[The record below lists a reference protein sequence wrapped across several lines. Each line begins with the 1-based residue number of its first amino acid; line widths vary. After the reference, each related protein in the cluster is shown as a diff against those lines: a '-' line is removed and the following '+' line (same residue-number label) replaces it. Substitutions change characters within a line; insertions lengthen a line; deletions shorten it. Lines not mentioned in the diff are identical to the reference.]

1 MSSKPYSQA
10 CENNKAPIFDV
21 IRRYMT
27 EPGTV
32 LEIGSGTGQHAVHMA
47 KGLPHVIWQPTDMA
61 AHLPGIEAWRL
72 DSGLGNV
79 LPAMAFD
86 VWDAPCSLSPAD
98 YLFSANTLHIMSWD
112 TVVRFFEVIP
122 SLLKKGGMAFFYG
135 PFNYDGCFTSESNAN
150 FDRWLKGQSPLQG
163 IRDMEDITHLAEK
176 AGLKLVEDCEMP
188 SNNRTL
194 VWRRMH

>member
-1 MSSKPYSQA
+1 MSAKPFSQA

-47 KGLPHVIWQPTDMA
+47 KSLPHVIWQPTDIP

-72 DSGLGNV
+72 DSGLDNV
-79 LPAMAFD
+79 LPAIALD
-86 VWDAPCSLSPAD
+86 VRQAELPTEPVR
-98 YLFSANTLHIMSWD
+98 YLFSANTLHIMSWE

-122 SLLKKGGMAFFYG
+122 QLLANNGMAFFYG
-135 PFNYDGCFTSESNAN
+135 PFNYHGRFISESNAN
-150 FDRWLKGQSPLQG
+150 FDRFLKEQSPLQG
-163 IRDMEDITHLAEK
+163 IRDMDDITRLAEK
-176 AGLKLVEDCEMP
+176 AGLRLVEDCEMP

-194 VWRRMH
+194 VWRRAS